1 MELNARTKK
10 AKNRYILF
18 KTLSICLTFLPL
30 IVYVVM
36 AFIKGAPLQKFTMG
50 CMVTLALI
58 FVMLN
63 VIMKYNIRS
72 TVWVL
77 ILGVYLCLDNITP
90 LLIIMAVSTILDEFV
105 VSKLA
110 IKYKNQFTINKEIDL
125 RGQV

>member
-1 MELNARTKK
+1 M
-10 AKNRYILF
+10 
-18 KTLSICLTFLPL
+18 CLIFMPL
-30 IVYVVM
+30 LVYVIL
-36 AFIKGAPLQKFTMG
+36 AFIEGEPMEKFTMG
-50 CMVTLALI
+50 CMVTVALV

-77 ILGVYLCLDNITP
+77 ILGIYLCLDNITP

-110 IKYKNQFTINKEIDL
+110 NKYKGQFIINKEIDK
-125 RGQV
+125 RG

>member
-1 MELNARTKK
+1 MELNERTKK
-10 AKNRYILF
+10 AKNKYIFF

-30 IVYVVM
+30 VVYVII
-36 AFIKGAPLQKFTMG
+36 AFVKGVPMEKFTMG

-58 FVMLN
+58 FVALN

-72 TVWVL
+72 TIWVL
-77 ILGVYLCLDNITP
+77 ILGIYLCLDNITP

-110 IKYKNQFTINKEIDL
+110 VKYKNQFVINKEIDK
-125 RGQV
+125 RG

>member
-1 MELNARTKK
+1 MELNERTKK
-10 AKNRYILF
+10 AKNKYIFF

-30 IVYVVM
+30 VVYVII
-36 AFIKGAPLQKFTMG
+36 AFVKGAPMEKFTMG

-58 FVMLN
+58 FVALN

-72 TVWVL
+72 TIWVL
-77 ILGVYLCLDNITP
+77 ILGIYLCLDNITP

-110 IKYKNQFTINKEIDL
+110 VKYKNQFVINKEIDK
-125 RGQV
+125 RG

>member
-1 MELNARTKK
+1 MELNERTKK
-10 AKNRYILF
+10 AKNKYIFF

-30 IVYVVM
+30 VVYVII
-36 AFIKGAPLQKFTMG
+36 AFVNGAPMEKFTMG

-58 FVMLN
+58 FVALN

-72 TVWVL
+72 TIWVL
-77 ILGVYLCLDNITP
+77 ILGIYLCLDNITP

-110 IKYKNQFTINKEIDL
+110 VKYKNQFVINKEIDR
-125 RGQV
+125 RG

>member
-10 AKNRYILF
+10 AKTKYIVF

-58 FVMLN
+58 FVALN

-77 ILGVYLCLDNITP
+77 ILGIYLCLDNITP
-90 LLIIMAVSTILDEFV
+90 LLIIMAVSTILDEFI

>member
-1 MELNARTKK
+1 MELNERTKK
-10 AKNRYILF
+10 AKNKYIFF

-30 IVYVVM
+30 VIYVII
-36 AFIKGAPLQKFTMG
+36 AFVKGVPMEKFTMG

-58 FVMLN
+58 FVALN

-77 ILGVYLCLDNITP
+77 ILGIYLCLDNITP

-110 IKYKNQFTINKEIDL
+110 VKYKNQFVINKEIDK
-125 RGQV
+125 RG

>member
-1 MELNARTKK
+1 MELNERTKK
-10 AKNRYILF
+10 AKNKYIFF

-30 IVYVVM
+30 VVYVII
-36 AFIKGAPLQKFTMG
+36 AFVNGAPMEKFTMG

-58 FVMLN
+58 FVALN

-72 TVWVL
+72 TIWVL
-77 ILGVYLCLDNITP
+77 ILGIYLCLDNITP

-110 IKYKNQFTINKEIDL
+110 IKYKNQFVINKEIDR
-125 RGQV
+125 RG

>member
-10 AKNRYILF
+10 AKTKYIIF

-30 IVYVVM
+30 LVYVII

-58 FVMLN
+58 FVILN

-77 ILGVYLCLDNITP
+77 ILGIYLCLDNITP

-105 VSKLA
+105 ISKLA

>member
-1 MELNARTKK
+1 MELNERTKK

-18 KTLSICLTFLPL
+18 KTLSACLTFLPL
-30 IVYVVM
+30 LVYVVM
-36 AFIKGAPLQKFTMG
+36 AFVSGEPLEKFTMG
-50 CMVTLALI
+50 CMVTIALV

-77 ILGVYLCLDNITP
+77 ILGIYLCLDNITP

-105 VSKLA
+105 ISKLA
-110 IKYKNQFTINKEIDL
+110 SKYKNQFIINKEIDK
-125 RGQV
+125 RG

>member
-1 MELNARTKK
+1 MELNERTKK
-10 AKNRYILF
+10 AKNKYIIF

-30 IVYVVM
+30 MVYVVI
-36 AFIKGAPLQKFTMG
+36 AFVNGAPMEKFTMG

-58 FVMLN
+58 FVALN

-77 ILGVYLCLDNITP
+77 ILGIYLCLDNITP
-90 LLIIMAVSTILDEFV
+90 LLIIMAVSTILDEFI

-110 IKYKNQFTINKEIDL
+110 VKYKNQFVINKEIDK
-125 RGQV
+125 RG

>member
-1 MELNARTKK
+1 
-10 AKNRYILF
+10 
-18 KTLSICLTFLPL
+18 
-30 IVYVVM
+30 M

-77 ILGVYLCLDNITP
+77 ILGIYLCLDNITP

>member
-1 MELNARTKK
+1 MELNERTKK
-10 AKNRYILF
+10 AKNKYILF

-30 IVYVVM
+30 VVYVII
-36 AFIKGAPLQKFTMG
+36 AFVKGAPMEKFTMG

-58 FVMLN
+58 FVALN

-72 TVWVL
+72 TIWVL
-77 ILGVYLCLDNITP
+77 ILGIYLCLDNITP

-110 IKYKNQFTINKEIDL
+110 VKYKNQFVINKEIDR
-125 RGQV
+125 RG

>member
-30 IVYVVM
+30 IVYVIM

-77 ILGVYLCLDNITP
+77 ILGIYLCLDNITP

>member
-1 MELNARTKK
+1 MELNERTKK
-10 AKNRYILF
+10 AKNKYIFF

-30 IVYVVM
+30 VVYIII
-36 AFIKGAPLQKFTMG
+36 AFVNGAPMEKFTMG

-58 FVMLN
+58 FVALN

-72 TVWVL
+72 TIWVL
-77 ILGVYLCLDNITP
+77 ILGIYLCLDNITP

-110 IKYKNQFTINKEIDL
+110 VKYKNQFVINKEIDR
-125 RGQV
+125 RG

>member
-18 KTLSICLTFLPL
+18 KSLSICLTFLPL
-30 IVYVVM
+30 IVYVIM
-36 AFIKGAPLQKFTMG
+36 AFVKGAPLEKFTMG
-50 CMVTLALI
+50 CLVTIAVV
-58 FVMLN
+58 FVTLN

-77 ILGVYLCLDNITP
+77 ILGIYLCLDNITP

-105 VSKLA
+105 ISKLA
-110 IKYKNQFTINKEIDL
+110 NKYKNQFTINKEIDK
-125 RGQV
+125 RG

>member
-1 MELNARTKK
+1 MELNERTKK
-10 AKNRYILF
+10 AKSKYILF
-18 KTLSICLTFLPL
+18 KTLSMCLIFMPL
-30 IVYVVM
+30 LVYVIL
-36 AFIKGAPLQKFTMG
+36 AFIEGEPMEKFTMG
-50 CMVTLALI
+50 CMVTVALV

-77 ILGVYLCLDNITP
+77 ILGIYLCLDNITP

-110 IKYKNQFTINKEIDL
+110 NKYKGQFIINKEIDR
-125 RGQV
+125 RG

>member
-1 MELNARTKK
+1 MELNERTKK
-10 AKNRYILF
+10 AKSKYILF
-18 KTLSICLTFLPL
+18 KTLSMCLIFMPL
-30 IVYVVM
+30 LVYVIL
-36 AFIKGAPLQKFTMG
+36 AFIEGEPMEKFTMG
-50 CMVTLALI
+50 CMVTVALV

-77 ILGVYLCLDNITP
+77 ILGIYLCLDNITP

-110 IKYKNQFTINKEIDL
+110 NKYKGQFIINKEIDK
-125 RGQV
+125 RG